1 VQLTIIGSSSKG
13 NGYIL
18 QNDTEALI
26 LELGVN
32 FSLIKQVVDFNL
44 DKIVGAFVT
53 HEHGDHS
60 KFIRPALKDGI
71 DIYMSNG
78 TKEALK
84 LNHHR
89 IKIISHMKK
98 VKVGGFTVIAF
109 DANHDC
115 AEPLAFII
123 SHEET
128 GRICFITDS
137 MFIDY
142 TFPGINHFLVEANYC
157 EDIIKQNVIEGKLH
171 PKLMHRSLNIHMSI
185 QTCRNLILAN
195 DLSKVNN
202 IILLHLSDKNSDA
215 DRFLKDMQTATGKKV
230 TIARPNLV
238 MELNL
243 NPF

>member
-1 VQLTIIGSSSKG
+1 MKLTIIGSSSKG
-13 NGYIL
+13 NGYVL
-18 QNDTEALI
+18 QNNTEALI

-32 FSLIKQVVDFNL
+32 FSLIKQAVDFNL
-44 DKIVGAFVT
+44 NKIVGAFVT

-60 KFIRPALKDGI
+60 KYIKPALKDGI
-71 DIYMSNG
+71 DVYMSKG
-78 TKEALK
+78 TQKALK
-84 LNHHR
+84 LDHHR
-89 IKIISHMKK
+89 IKTISHMKK
-98 VKVGGFTVIAF
+98 VKLGGFTVIAF

-157 EDIIKQNVIEGKLH
+157 EEIIRQNVIDGKLH
-171 PKLMHRSLNIHMSI
+171 PKLMHRSLNSHMSV
-185 QTCRNLILAN
+185 QTCKNLLLSN
-195 DLSKVNN
+195 DLSLVQN

-215 DRFLKDMQTATGKKV
+215 VKFVSLMQGATGKKV
-230 TIARPNLV
+230 TIAKSGLV
-238 MELNL
+238 MELNSR
-243 NPF
+243 PF